1 MKRSKTDTQDQ
12 EQLLY
17 DKEEV
22 TKVAEEL
29 SDSQE
34 DSLMYPKSIDPS
46 CTFNTGFTLLNLALS
61 NNIDAGFIKGNIV
74 RLQGDSGSGKSA
86 LAVELLYR
94 AALQDKDQKYSI
106 LYKDYENGLH
116 INLAQRYKD
125 LSSRIKIEKMED
137 TLETPTIE
145 GEFDQIK
152 LACTE
157 GNKTVRVVDSL
168 DCLRSFKDK
177 LIREERSMFIRKG
190 DFQKANECNGMMEN
204 GKAYSEGYSA
214 VMHPVANSQSLLILI
229 SQLRDTPNPR
239 IKGGAANNT
248 SGGRSTKFY
257 SSYTLALSE
266 KEPWKIKT
274 SFNTEEVV
282 GSRIDIK
289 FLKNRGTGYRGVIP
303 LYLHKDIGF
312 LDQYSVFEWLVE
324 RNVIKNNGGYYRA
337 DWLGTEESFRKSTVL
352 KRMMKEPD
360 YFQLFRNKCQEVWDK
375 IQEESSDIF

>member
-1 MKRSKTDTQDQ
+1 MKRSEKLNKE
-12 EQLLY
+12 EQPLY

-22 TKVAEEL
+22 KKVSEEL
-29 SDSQE
+29 EDPSTDSVF
-34 DSLMYPKSIDPS
+34 YPKSITPES
-46 CTFNTGFTLLNLALS
+46 TFSTGFTLLNLALS

-86 LAVELLYR
+86 LAAELLYQV
-94 AALQDKDQKYSI
+94 AQQDKDQKYSI

-137 TLETPTIE
+137 TMETPTIE

-157 GNKTVRVVDSL
+157 GRKTVRVVDSL

-177 LIREERSMFIRKG
+177 LIREERSIFIRKG
-190 DFQKANECNGMMEN
+190 DFEKANECNGMMEN
-204 GKAYSEGYSA
+204 GKAYSDGYSTI
-214 VMHPVANSQSLLILI
+214 MHPVANSQSLLILI

-274 SFNTEEVV
+274 SFNTEELV

-289 FLKNRGTGYRGVIP
+289 LLKNRGTGYRGIIP
-303 LYLHKDIGF
+303 LYLHKDRGF
-312 LDQYSVFEWLVE
+312 IDQYSVFEWLVE
-324 RNVIKNNGGYYRA
+324 RNVIKNSGGYYKI
-337 DWLGTEESFRKSTVL
+337 DWLGTDESFRKSTVL
-352 KRMMKEPD
+352 KRMMTDPD
-360 YFQLFRNKCQEVWDK
+360 YFRLFREKCQEVWNK
-375 IQEESSDIF
+375 IQEESSAIF